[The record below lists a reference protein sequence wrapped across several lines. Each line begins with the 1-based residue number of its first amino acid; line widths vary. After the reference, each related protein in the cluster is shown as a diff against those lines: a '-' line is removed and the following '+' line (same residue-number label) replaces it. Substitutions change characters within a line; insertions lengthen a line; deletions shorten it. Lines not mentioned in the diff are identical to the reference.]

1 MDLNVFYFL
10 YYKMEEE
17 DYDEMK
23 EFLFPSNS
31 QIIKSFSTLT
41 TNEQIEVIKIG
52 MDALSTCVQKYKY
65 YKNGEKDDF
74 IENLKI
80 KHVNQINSLNT
91 EIRQLK
97 DVLRNNEVTKREE
110 INKIKQEIEYN
121 QKTIF
126 KGEIDLTKNKLKEL
140 ETKNKQLIDEKMQ
153 NQKEYYDKLIED
165 KSNSK
170 KEVEQV
176 RLQYEEKL
184 ITKERKIEELQEKL
198 NLNKVSGKKGQVG
211 ENWVFNTLVKDF
223 PTFDIIDSHSQ
234 GHKGDF
240 IIKNEQMIC
249 MLESKNYKKNVAK
262 REITKFYRDIDSN
275 DEYNCA
281 IMLSLETGVCNKPD
295 FCFEFRSG
303 KPILFLHKVF
313 YSPQNIKIAIN
324 IFKLVLKNM
333 DCFDI
338 AKEETQLKLREKIKD
353 ITSTH
358 KKTVSHLNDY
368 YKLMNESMNKQWE
381 QLTNMF
387 ELLNINN

>member
-1 MDLNVFYFL
+1 
-10 YYKMEEE
+10 MEEE

>member
-1 MDLNVFYFL
+1 
-10 YYKMEEE
+10 MEEE

-23 EFLFPSNS
+23 EFLFPSSNK
-31 QIIKSFSTLT
+31 IIKSFSTLT
-41 TNEQIEVIKIG
+41 TSEQLEVIKIG
-52 MDALSTCVQKYKY
+52 MDALSTCIQKYKY

-74 IENLKI
+74 IETLKT
-80 KHVNQINSLNT
+80 KHINELSERNK

-97 DVLRNNEVTKREE
+97 ENLIHNEATKREE
-110 INKIKQEIEYN
+110 ISKIKDEI
-121 QKTIF
+121 QHKQQLIF
-126 KGEIDLTKNKLKEL
+126 SSEIQLTKNKLEEL
-140 ETKNKQLIDEKMQ
+140 EIKNKQLIDENMH
-153 NQKEYYDKLIED
+153 NQKIYYDKILED

-170 KEVEQV
+170 NDLDKL
-176 RLQYEEKL
+176 RLQLDEKL
-184 ITKERKIEELQEKL
+184 DIKERKIEELQERL
-198 NLNKVSGKKGQVG
+198 NLNKVSGKKGQAG

-223 PTFDIIDSHSQ
+223 PTFDIIDSHAQ

-240 IIKNEQMIC
+240 IIKNEQMTC

-281 IMLSLETGVCNKPD
+281 ILLSLETGVCNKPD

-313 YSPQNIKIAIN
+313 YNPQNIRIAIN

-381 QLTNMF
+381 QLSDMF

>member
-1 MDLNVFYFL
+1 
-10 YYKMEEE
+10 MEEE

-23 EFLFPSNS
+23 EFLFPSNNNV
-31 QIIKSFSTLT
+31 IKSFSTLST
-41 TNEQIEVIKIG
+41 SEQIEVIKIG
-52 MDALSTCVQKYKY
+52 MDAMATCIQKYKY
-65 YKNGEKDDF
+65 FKNGEKDDF
-74 IENLKI
+74 IETLKTR
-80 KHVNQINSLNT
+80 HINELSERNN

-97 DVLRNNEVTKREE
+97 EKLRHNEASKREE
-110 INKIKQEIEYN
+110 ISKIQDKIEHQQRLLFNSEI
-121 QKTIF
+121 QT
-126 KGEIDLTKNKLKEL
+126 TKNKLQEL
-140 ETKNKQLIDEKMQ
+140 EYKNKQLIDEKIH
-153 NQKEYYDKLIED
+153 NQKIYYDKLLED
-165 KSNSK
+165 KSISK
-170 KEVEQV
+170 GEIDNIRIQFDE
-176 RLQYEEKL
+176 RIL
-184 ITKERKIEELQEKL
+184 IKERKIEELQERL
-198 NLNKVSGKKGQVG
+198 NLNKVSGKKGQAG

-223 PTFDIIDSHSQ
+223 PTFDIIDSHAQ

-249 MLESKNYKKNVAK
+249 MIESKNYKKNVAK
-262 REITKFYRDIDSN
+262 REVTKFYRDIDSN

-281 IMLSLETGVCNKPD
+281 ILLSLETGVCNKPD

-358 KKTVSHLNDY
+358 KKTASHLNDY

-381 QLTNMF
+381 QLSDMF

>member
-1 MDLNVFYFL
+1 MTDLN
-10 YYKMEEE
+10 K
-17 DYDEMK
+17 
-23 EFLFPSNS
+23 
-31 QIIKSFSTLT
+31 
-41 TNEQIEVIKIG
+41 
-52 MDALSTCVQKYKY
+52 
-65 YKNGEKDDF
+65 
-74 IENLKI
+74 
-80 KHVNQINSLNT
+80 

-97 DVLRNNEVTKREE
+97 ENIRNNEATKREE
-110 INKIKQEIEYN
+110 IGKIKDEI
-121 QKTIF
+121 QHKQQVIF
-126 KGEIDLTKNKLKEL
+126 SNEIQLTKNKLEQL
-140 ETKNKQLIDEKMQ
+140 ETKHKQLIDENMH
-153 NQKEYYDKLIED
+153 NQKIYYDKLLED
-165 KSNSK
+165 RCSSK
-170 KEVEQV
+170 TEIDNI
-176 RLQYEEKL
+176 RLQFDEKL
-184 ITKERKIEELQEKL
+184 LIRERKIEDLQERL

-211 ENWVFNTLVKDF
+211 ENWVFNTLVRDF
-223 PTFDIIDSHSQ
+223 PTFDIIDSHTQ

-275 DEYNCA
+275 DAYNCA

-313 YSPQNIKIAIN
+313 YNPQNIKIAIN

-338 AKEETQLKLREKIKD
+338 AKEEIQLKLRDKIKD
-353 ITSTH
+353 IISTH
-358 KKTVSHLNDY
+358 KKTVSHINDY
-368 YKLMNESMNKQWE
+368 NKIMNESMNKQWE